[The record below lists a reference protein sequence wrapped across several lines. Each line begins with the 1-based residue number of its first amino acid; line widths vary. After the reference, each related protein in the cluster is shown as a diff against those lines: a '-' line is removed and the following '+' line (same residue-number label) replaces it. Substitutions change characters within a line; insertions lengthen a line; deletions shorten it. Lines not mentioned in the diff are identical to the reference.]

1 MYEWKFNGEVYRQ
14 LANSG
19 IEYLGLQAGDY
30 MTALPTEGFT
40 GGTVYTRMKMNGV
53 ATKEFEYTLRMIVT
67 GEEEAPCSMELSV
80 NVGEETYQMTDDE
93 KQPMYYYD
101 VLLASADKMD
111 EVLKAYN
118 LLKQTLP

>member
-1 MYEWKFNGEVYRQ
+1 
-14 LANSG
+14 
-19 IEYLGLQAGDY
+19 
-30 MTALPTEGFT
+30 
-40 GGTVYTRMKMNGV
+40 
-53 ATKEFEYTLRMIVT
+53 
-67 GEEEAPCSMELSV
+67 SV

-118 LLKQTLP
+118 LLKQTLQ